1 MPALVIR
8 VGPSAG
14 ERIEVVGQVELGR
27 SSSPALQE
35 DAEISRQHAVVRST
49 AGGLEIEDVGSSNG
63 TFVNEERISG
73 LRTLNHGDRV
83 RIGQT
88 ILEVDTQTAVAPA
101 AGAVAAGPP
110 AAPVEEQAAT
120 TAPGQPAAG
129 AEEPSAGPPAP
140 EQPAAAA
147 PAGPPQAWT
156 PAGPPAAPPA
166 GPPAGAAPPAGAPVG
181 APPAGPPAGA
191 PPGPPSGPPEPRTP
205 EAPPEAT
212 RPMPPAAPVPPVA
225 PQAPAPAYGQ
235 PASFGAQPAYAP
247 GPPTQPA
254 GPATARSGAVVGAS
268 IVLLVAALIGA
279 LYGAYAFLNNLQLL
293 IDFFTE
299 APATFLAFYLLLI
312 PAIIMAVLQV
322 IAAFLLFRLRG
333 RGLGLTASIIALA
346 IWGVEM
352 AIAVIE
358 GAGDLDFIVIP
369 AALIANLLAVV
380 LLAASGRALAARRG
394 S

>member
-14 ERIEVVGQVELGR
+14 ERIEIVGQVELGR

-35 DAEISRQHAVVRST
+35 DAEISRQHAVVRPA
-49 AGGLEIEDVGSSNG
+49 AGGLEIQDVGSSNG

-73 LRTLNHGDRV
+73 ARTLSHGDRV

-88 ILEVDTQTAVAPA
+88 ILEVDTQSAAPPAAAAPA
-101 AGAVAAGPP
+101 AAAPGSDAEPTAPAQPVEPAGPP
-110 AAPVEEQAAT
+110 AGHP
-120 TAPGQPAAG
+120 
-129 AEEPSAGPPAP
+129 AGPPA

-147 PAGPPQAWT
+147 PGGPQQAWT
-156 PAGPPAAPPA
+156 PAGPPSGAAPPA
-166 GPPAGAAPPAGAPVG
+166 GPPPGTPPPAAAPP
-181 APPAGPPAGA
+181 PA
-191 PPGPPSGPPEPRTP
+191 GPPSGPPEPRP
-205 EAPPEAT
+205 PQAPSEAT
-212 RPMPPAAPVPPVA
+212 RPMPPAAPAQPAA
-225 PQAPAPAYGQ
+225 PQAPAPTGQ
-235 PASFGAQPAYAP
+235 PASYGTQPAYAP

-254 GPATARSGAVVGAS
+254 GPATGRSGAVVGAS
-268 IVLLVAALIGA
+268 IVLIVAALIGA

-293 IDFFTE
+293 IDFFGE
-299 APATFLAFYLLLI
+299 APVTFLAFYLLLI
-312 PAIIMAVLQV
+312 PAIIMAVLQI

-346 IWGVEM
+346 IWAVEM

-369 AALIANLLAVV
+369 AALIANLLAVI

>member
-1 MPALVIR
+1 
-8 VGPSAG
+8 
-14 ERIEVVGQVELGR
+14 
-27 SSSPALQE
+27 
-35 DAEISRQHAVVRST
+35 
-49 AGGLEIEDVGSSNG
+49 
-63 TFVNEERISG
+63 
-73 LRTLNHGDRV
+73 
-83 RIGQT
+83 
-88 ILEVDTQTAVAPA
+88 
-101 AGAVAAGPP
+101 
-110 AAPVEEQAAT
+110 
-120 TAPGQPAAG
+120 
-129 AEEPSAGPPAP
+129 
-140 EQPAAAA
+140 
-147 PAGPPQAWT
+147 
-156 PAGPPAAPPA
+156 
-166 GPPAGAAPPAGAPVG
+166 
-181 APPAGPPAGA
+181 
-191 PPGPPSGPPEPRTP
+191 
-205 EAPPEAT
+205 
-212 RPMPPAAPVPPVA
+212 
-225 PQAPAPAYGQ
+225 
-235 PASFGAQPAYAP
+235 
-247 GPPTQPA
+247 
-254 GPATARSGAVVGAS
+254 VVGAS